1 MFIDVFLFF
10 FKQKT
15 AYEMRIS
22 DWSSDVCSSDLLEID
37 IRAADSDDLARLAQL
52 SQRTNQFNTSLVRCQ
67 VQDMCDITRSGQ
79 GFHYAVRARDRF
91 GDYGVVG
98 QMLGQVRGAVC
109 EVDLFTLSCRALG
122 RGIETRM
129 IAAAGQF
136 SLSAGATQEIG
147 RAHV

>member
-91 GDYGVVG
+91 GDYGIVG
-98 QMLGQVRGAVC
+98 QMLGKVRGAVC
-109 EVDLFTLSCRALG
+109 WGGIFTLRFRALG
-122 RGIETRM
+122 RGTAPR
-129 IAAAGQF
+129 AVDKDGQ
-136 SLSAGATQEIG
+136 LALT
-147 RAHV
+147 V